1 MNFRLS
7 IRVKLFLAILL
18 AILVSYIIL
27 LFLTIRTINETLE
40 HEIAKDLETNLRLVR
55 SQFFEGVNQL
65 RYVLLL
71 PSARPQVKDY
81 LRQRNRDELAG
92 VLNGIRQA
100 LPFLPFAA
108 FVDPEGRIIT
118 GIDSRQ
124 NGRPSPF
131 GGLVNAAFRKR
142 ETVTSCELAD
152 RKRFCRDGEPCSD
165 GKTGDQL
172 LAAAVAFPLV
182 DETGE
187 LLGALA
193 AAVPITIN
201 NVVPNRIREN
211 FGHDLEVGITLRDL
225 RIISGSDEAIVV
237 SQANTE
243 DILALLRQGKTYR
256 GEVKIGTTLYNAAF
270 EPISNLDGEF
280 IGALSVA
287 LSKEH
292 FNTLR
297 RDYFGGIMTS
307 AVVAVILSFVIAF
320 FAARRLTS
328 PLKELIKGVR
338 CVEQGNLD
346 FRVSIDAAGE
356 FAMLADSFNRMADAL
371 RERGT
376 TIRNK
381 TLDLEVLNRCLHEM
395 NELLESNVRER
406 TAELE
411 MEKGRLE
418 AILSS
423 MAEGVV
429 VTDRENRVILF
440 NSAAQKIFGIAPYKV
455 MTRHVDEIDLK
466 GGFHQLI
473 ESIQEM
479 RAGDHLV
486 QREKEVTVERKKL
499 RVSLSPLLDK
509 SWEFA
514 GIVMSIRDV
523 TREEEV
529 DRMKTEFISTVSHEL
544 KTPLTSMKG
553 SLQVIL
559 GRGEGLSETEREL
572 IQVCLRNTDRLIRLI
587 SDILDISRI
596 ESGRVDLSLKAESV
610 ALLVSHAV
618 EEITGYARDHGV
630 SVVNSVGSDLPPVL
644 GDYDRLIQVL
654 TNLLSNAIKFSPAG
668 NSVTLTARLAGEFVE
683 VSVHDQGKTIERGDR
698 EKLFQ
703 RFPQLLGADARERGG
718 TGLGLAICREIIE
731 RHHGRI
737 YYQAGAG
744 DGNVFS
750 FTVRVCERG
759 NGTGKN
765 THRR

>member
-1 MNFRLS
+1 MNFHLS
-7 IRVKLFLAILL
+7 IRVKLFLSILL
-18 AILVSYIIL
+18 AILASYTIL
-27 LFLTIRTINETLE
+27 LFLTIHTIDESLE
-40 HEIAKDLETNLRLVR
+40 NKIAKDLETNLRFVR
-55 SQFFEGVNQL
+55 YQFFTGLNQL
-65 RYVLLL
+65 RYVLLF
-71 PSARPQVKDY
+71 PSTRPQLRDY
-81 LRQRNRDELAG
+81 LRQRDVRELSG
-92 VLNGIRQA
+92 VLNSIRQA

-108 FVDPEGRIIT
+108 FVDPEGT
-118 GIDSRQ
+118 VVAGLDNRQ
-124 NGRPSPF
+124 DGRPSPF
-131 GGLVNAAFRKR
+131 GGLVQTAFRKR
-142 ETVTSCELAD
+142 VTVVSCELAD
-152 RKRFCRDGEPCSD
+152 RRQLCRE
-165 GKTGDQL
+165 GDACTDPRL
-172 LAAAVAFPLV
+172 GNEVLAAAVAFPLV
-182 DETGE
+182 DQSGE

-201 NVVPNRIREN
+201 NVVPGRVRKNVGR
-211 FGHDLEVGITLRDL
+211 DLEAGVTLRDL
-225 RIISGSDEAIVV
+225 RTISGLDEEMVV
-237 SQANTE
+237 SPKNSE
-243 DILALLRQGKTYR
+243 EILALLKMGKTYR
-256 GEVKIGTTLYNAAF
+256 GAVRIGTTLYNAAF
-270 EPISNLDGEF
+270 EPINNLEGEF
-280 IGALSVA
+280 IGSLWVA

-292 FNTLR
+292 FNTVR

-307 AVVAVILSFVIAF
+307 AVFTVILSFIIAY
-320 FAARRLTS
+320 FAARRLTA
-328 PLKELIKGVR
+328 PLKELTKGVR

-346 FRVSIDAAGE
+346 FRVALDGTGE

-371 RERGT
+371 RERGN

-440 NSAAQKIFGIAPYKV
+440 NAAAQKIFGIAPYKV
-455 MTRHVDEIDLK
+455 ISRHVDEIDLK
-466 GGFHQLI
+466 GGFHHLI
-473 ESIQEM
+473 ESIREM
-479 RAGDHLV
+479 RTGDHLV
-486 QREKEVTVERKKL
+486 QGEKEVTVGRKKL

-514 GIVMSIRDV
+514 GIVMSVRDV

-559 GRGEGLSETEREL
+559 ARGEGLSETEREL
-572 IQVCLRNTDRLIRLI
+572 VQVCLRNTDRLIRLI

-596 ESGRVDLSLKAESV
+596 ESGRVEISMKAEPME
-610 ALLVSHAV
+610 LMVSYAV
-618 EEITGYARDHGV
+618 EEIAAYARDHGV
-630 SVVNSVGSDLPPVL
+630 SVVNSVAAGLPPVL

-668 NSVTLTARLAGEFVE
+668 KSVTVTARRVDEFVE
-683 VSVHDQGKTIERGDR
+683 VSIHDQGRTIERGDR

-703 RFPQLLGADARERGG
+703 RFPQLLSADARERGG
-718 TGLGLAICREIIE
+718 TGLGLAICKEIIE

-737 YYQAGAG
+737 YYKAGPG
-744 DGNVFS
+744 GGNVFS
-750 FTVRVCERG
+750 FTVRVCGEE
-759 NGTGKN
+759 
-765 THRR
+765 